1 MTCSSPPGPARPVG
15 MSAAWSSGRSQQ
27 YLFTARGVKRRCS
40 HRGRARLVAAV
51 PEASSAIVVC
61 IAQSA
66 GRARVAR
73 RLRTRVVRRPL
84 AAAAAPVDALP
95 PGPATLLLL
104 PVGRRR
110 RRRVGASASSAEV
123 EADAAKVDV
132 AQGAEGGQRHL
143 KIGIGRGQPRS
154 STLRRGTSAHT
165 PCSGARTRLHA
176 QQRVRLLAPRPA
188 LAARRP
194 VNEPGAVAVEVA
206 LKPRMRPW
214 RRRGRPRRL
223 QCVRCLPVRGWLC
236 VAWLWLPLCL
246 LAVHD

>member
-15 MSAAWSSGRSQQ
+15 RSAAWSSGRSQQ

-40 HRGRARLVAAV
+40 RRGRARLVAAV

-110 RRRVGASASSAEV
+110 GRRVGASASSAEI
-123 EADAAKVDV
+123 EANAAKIDV

-154 STLRRGTSAHT
+154 SNTPARDFGTHPTQRG
-165 PCSGARTRLHA
+165 
-176 QQRVRLLAPRPA
+176 
-188 LAARRP
+188 
-194 VNEPGAVAVEVA
+194 
-206 LKPRMRPW
+206 
-214 RRRGRPRRL
+214 
-223 QCVRCLPVRGWLC
+223 
-236 VAWLWLPLCL
+236 
-246 LAVHD
+246 